1 MFFRSSASRQFGS
14 AAAAGGKTAI
24 PSLLGSDLRI
34 VGDISSSGE
43 VQVDGRVE
51 GDIIADCL
59 VVSET
64 GVVDGAIAANSV
76 RVLGTVNGPITA
88 GSVKLGRSAR
98 VTGDILH
105 QTLSVEEGAFV
116 SGHCRRSDAG
126 GLADGAEGEDGPAAG
141 GSEQTP
147 AAAPD
152 PESAADQRAGR
163 RQRPRPLASS
173 TLSPLSR
180 A

>member
-1 MFFRSSASRQFGS
+1 MFFKNRQAAPAGATANLGRSG
-14 AAAAGGKTAI
+14 I

-34 VGDISSSGE
+34 TGDISSSGE

-51 GDIIADCL
+51 GDVIADSL
-59 VVSET
+59 VVTET

-76 RVLGTVNGPITA
+76 RVLGIVNGPITA

-98 VTGDILH
+98 VTGDIVH

-116 SGHCRRSDAG
+116 TGHCRRSETDRPTEAAQG
-126 GLADGAEGEDGPAAG
+126 EDRPADDGAAAAAG
-141 GSEQTP
+141 SIPKPG
-147 AAAPD
+147 AAR
-152 PESAADQRAGR
+152 RAGT
-163 RQRPRPLASS
+163 AG
-173 TLSPLSR
+173 

>member
-1 MFFRSSASRQFGS
+1 MFFRSSALRQPRS
-14 AAAAGGKTAI
+14 AAAAGGKSAI

-34 VGDISSSGE
+34 TGDISSSGE

-126 GLADGAEGEDGPAAG
+126 GPADGAEGEDGPAGG

-147 AAAPD
+147 AAAPNPD
-152 PESAADQRAGR
+152 QPPGGAPGAVSGRGRSPAARCR
-163 RQRPRPLASS
+163 R
-173 TLSPLSR
+173 
-180 A
+180 

>member
-1 MFFRSSASRQFGS
+1 MFFRSSDPSPSRP
-14 AAAAGGKTAI
+14 ATAAGGRSAI

-34 VGDISSSGE
+34 TGDISSSGE

-59 VVSET
+59 IVSET
-64 GVVDGAIAANSV
+64 GVIDGAIAANSV

-98 VTGDILH
+98 VTGDIVH

-116 SGHCRRSDAG
+116 SGHCRRSDA
-126 GLADGAEGEDGPAAG
+126 ADPADEAEGEDAPATGSGDQAPAAVPALDQPSTG
-141 GSEQTP
+141 TPGAVSGRGRSP
-147 AAAPD
+147 AA
-152 PESAADQRAGR
+152 RCR
-163 RQRPRPLASS
+163 R
-173 TLSPLSR
+173 
-180 A
+180 

>member
-1 MFFRSSASRQFGS
+1 MFFRSSAPRHSCS
-14 AAAAGGKTAI
+14 AAAAGGRSAI

-34 VGDISSSGE
+34 TGDISSSGE

-98 VTGDILH
+98 VTGDIVH

-116 SGHCRRSDAG
+116 SGHCRRSDADG
-126 GLADGAEGEDGPAAG
+126 LVEEEAAEEDGLARGAP
-141 GSEQTP
+141 SETP
-147 AAAPD
+147 
-152 PESAADQRAGR
+152 GR
-163 RQRPRPLASS
+163 RG
-173 TLSPLSR
+173 
-180 A
+180 

>member
-1 MFFRSSASRQFGS
+1 MFFRSSDPSPSRS
-14 AAAAGGKTAI
+14 ATAAGGRGAI
-24 PSLLGSDLRI
+24 PSLLGNDLRI
-34 VGDISSSGE
+34 TGDISSSGE

-59 VVSET
+59 IVSET

-98 VTGDILH
+98 VTGDIVH

-116 SGHCRRSDAG
+116 SGHCRRSDADG
-126 GLADGAEGEDGPAAG
+126 LVEEEAEEEDGLARGAP
-141 GSEQTP
+141 SETP
-147 AAAPD
+147 
-152 PESAADQRAGR
+152 SR
-163 RQRPRPLASS
+163 RG
-173 TLSPLSR
+173 
-180 A
+180 